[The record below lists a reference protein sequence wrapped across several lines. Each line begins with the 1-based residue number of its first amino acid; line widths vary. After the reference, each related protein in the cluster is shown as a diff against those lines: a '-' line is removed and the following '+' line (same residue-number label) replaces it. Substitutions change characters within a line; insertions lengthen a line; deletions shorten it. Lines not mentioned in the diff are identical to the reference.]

1 MNLPTGKSAGIASRV
16 QVAVSDRARAFEP
29 DSGLPIDSGG
39 FGVGSPRPRRRLAG
53 PLRPSAARVR
63 TGFDVSSLPS
73 NRNILRGEMARDYE
87 RTLGVVEAFTVVCE
101 QCPSGAVRGVA
112 ERALE
117 AAKQAEPGA
126 LKRQAYFVL
135 TAIQGWRGE
144 RASQVH
150 RSLTEFIDGA

>member
-1 MNLPTGKSAGIASRV
+1 M
-16 QVAVSDRARAFEP
+16 
-29 DSGLPIDSGG
+29 
-39 FGVGSPRPRRRLAG
+39 
-53 PLRPSAARVR
+53 VR
-63 TGFDVSSLPS
+63 NYD
-73 NRNILRGEMARDYE
+73 

-117 AAKQAEPGA
+117 AAKQGGRGVLEE
-126 LKRQAYFVL
+126 QAYFVL

-150 RSLTEFIDGA
+150 RSLSDFLKAS